1 MKTIAIANQK
11 GGVGKTTTAVN
22 LGVALADMG
31 YKVLLVDADPQ
42 ASLSRYLG
50 CSQGNEGASLKELI
64 EAACNEVDPPDV
76 VIHTDEKVD
85 VIPANIQLSDLQ
97 RSLTNTFM
105 RECVMQWALEPFQGQ
120 YDYCL
125 IDCMPE
131 LGNLVTASLA
141 AADRVLIPVQP
152 LILDVEGLASIIG
165 TIRKIRRK
173 INPKLEI
180 DGVLIT
186 MADHRTNMTRD
197 MIKAIHTSYGPHT
210 RIYQA
215 IVPRCTRVGES
226 LTKSESVLRYSKQ
239 CPASTAYRALAK
251 EVEKGERSRK
261 NIRLPSID
269 DLFSTEE
276 ERQDAKLEK
285 IQILPLSE
293 LHPFEGHPFQVR
305 DDEEMDKMVDSVK
318 EYGVM
323 TPAIVRPRRD
333 GGYEIVAGHR
343 RCHASQRAG
352 VDTMPCIVR
361 DMDDDTAIILMVDSN
376 CQREHIL
383 PSEKAKAYEMKLEA
397 VKRKAG
403 RPSKNN
409 LSQVGTNF
417 RADEVVAQGAG
428 ESRNQ
433 VQRFI
438 RLNKLTPD
446 LMQLVDDGRL
456 KTTPAVE
463 LSYLTPEEQ
472 EEFLSYM
479 EEEGCTP
486 SLSQA
491 QKLKAASKESV
502 LTKDK
507 IHGIMSARSPS
518 VKPREPQLTIAVSK
532 VERYFPKGCTSEQME
547 STILKLLEN
556 YYRKRQD
563 YER

>member
-1 MKTIAIANQK
+1 
-11 GGVGKTTTAVN
+11 
-22 LGVALADMG
+22 
-31 YKVLLVDADPQ
+31 
-42 ASLSRYLG
+42 
-50 CSQGNEGASLKELI
+50 
-64 EAACNEVDPPDV
+64 
-76 VIHTDEKVD
+76 
-85 VIPANIQLSDLQ
+85 
-97 RSLTNTFM
+97 M
-105 RECVMQWALEPFQGQ
+105 REYGS
-120 YDYCL
+120 
-125 IDCMPE
+125 
-131 LGNLVTASLA
+131 N
-141 AADRVLIPVQP
+141 
-152 LILDVEGLASIIG
+152 II
-165 TIRKIRRK
+165 
-173 INPKLEI
+173 
-180 DGVLIT
+180 
-186 MADHRTNMTRD
+186 
-197 MIKAIHTSYGPHT
+197 
-210 RIYQA
+210 
-215 IVPRCTRVGES
+215 
-226 LTKSESVLRYSKQ
+226 
-239 CPASTAYRALAK
+239 
-251 EVEKGERSRK
+251 
-261 NIRLPSID
+261 LPSLD
-269 DLFSTEE
+269 NLFSSEQ

-343 RCHASQRAG
+343 RCHASRRAG

-383 PSEKAKAYEMKLEA
+383 PSEKAKAYEMKLNA
-397 VKRKAG
+397 IKRQGQRSDLTSGQFGQKLSHGVSVEQVADDAG
-403 RPSKNN
+403 TSIK
-409 LSQVGTNF
+409 
-417 RADEVVAQGAG
+417 
-428 ESRNQ
+428 Q

-532 VERYFPKGCTSEQME
+532 VERYFPKGFTSDQMQNL
-547 STILKLLEN
+547 IVKLLEN
-556 YYRKRQD
+556 YYRSHQHDSR
-563 YER
+563 

>member
-1 MKTIAIANQK
+1 
-11 GGVGKTTTAVN
+11 
-22 LGVALADMG
+22 
-31 YKVLLVDADPQ
+31 
-42 ASLSRYLG
+42 
-50 CSQGNEGASLKELI
+50 
-64 EAACNEVDPPDV
+64 
-76 VIHTDEKVD
+76 
-85 VIPANIQLSDLQ
+85 
-97 RSLTNTFM
+97 M
-105 RECVMQWALEPFQGQ
+105 REYGS
-120 YDYCL
+120 
-125 IDCMPE
+125 
-131 LGNLVTASLA
+131 N
-141 AADRVLIPVQP
+141 
-152 LILDVEGLASIIG
+152 II
-165 TIRKIRRK
+165 
-173 INPKLEI
+173 
-180 DGVLIT
+180 
-186 MADHRTNMTRD
+186 
-197 MIKAIHTSYGPHT
+197 
-210 RIYQA
+210 
-215 IVPRCTRVGES
+215 
-226 LTKSESVLRYSKQ
+226 
-239 CPASTAYRALAK
+239 
-251 EVEKGERSRK
+251 
-261 NIRLPSID
+261 LPSLD
-269 DLFSTEE
+269 NLFSSEQ

-285 IQILPLSE
+285 IQILPPSE
-293 LHPFEGHPFQVR
+293 LYPFEGHPFQVR

-333 GGYEIVAGHR
+333 GEYEIVAGHR

-383 PSEKAKAYEMKLEA
+383 PSEKAKAYQMKLEA
-397 VKRKAG
+397 IKRQG
-403 RPSKNN
+403 RRSD
-409 LSQVGTNF
+409 LTSGQVGPKLEERRSNQI
-417 RADEVVAQGAG
+417 VAEKAG
-428 ESRNQ
+428 ESVKQ

-438 RLNKLTPD
+438 RLNNLTPD

-532 VERYFPKGCTSEQME
+532 VERYFPKGFSSEQME

>member
-1 MKTIAIANQK
+1 
-11 GGVGKTTTAVN
+11 
-22 LGVALADMG
+22 
-31 YKVLLVDADPQ
+31 
-42 ASLSRYLG
+42 
-50 CSQGNEGASLKELI
+50 
-64 EAACNEVDPPDV
+64 
-76 VIHTDEKVD
+76 
-85 VIPANIQLSDLQ
+85 
-97 RSLTNTFM
+97 M
-105 RECVMQWALEPFQGQ
+105 REYGS
-120 YDYCL
+120 
-125 IDCMPE
+125 
-131 LGNLVTASLA
+131 N
-141 AADRVLIPVQP
+141 
-152 LILDVEGLASIIG
+152 II
-165 TIRKIRRK
+165 
-173 INPKLEI
+173 
-180 DGVLIT
+180 
-186 MADHRTNMTRD
+186 
-197 MIKAIHTSYGPHT
+197 
-210 RIYQA
+210 
-215 IVPRCTRVGES
+215 
-226 LTKSESVLRYSKQ
+226 
-239 CPASTAYRALAK
+239 
-251 EVEKGERSRK
+251 
-261 NIRLPSID
+261 LPSLD
-269 DLFSTEE
+269 NLFSSEQ

-343 RCHASQRAG
+343 RCHASRRAG

-361 DMDDDTAIILMVDSN
+361 ELDDDTAIILMVDSN

-383 PSEKAKAYEMKLEA
+383 PSEKAKAYQMKLEA
-397 VKRKAG
+397 IKRQG
-403 RPSKNN
+403 RRSD
-409 LSQVGTNF
+409 LTSGQVGPKLEERRSNQI
-417 RADEVVAQGAG
+417 VAEKAG
-428 ESRNQ
+428 ESVKQ

-438 RLNKLTPD
+438 RLNNLTPD

>member
-1 MKTIAIANQK
+1 MRD
-11 GGVGKTTTAVN
+11 
-22 LGVALADMG
+22 LA
-31 YKVLLVDADPQ
+31 
-42 ASLSRYLG
+42 
-50 CSQGNEGASLKELI
+50 
-64 EAACNEVDPPDV
+64 
-76 VIHTDEKVD
+76 
-85 VIPANIQLSDLQ
+85 
-97 RSLTNTFM
+97 
-105 RECVMQWALEPFQGQ
+105 
-120 YDYCL
+120 
-125 IDCMPE
+125 
-131 LGNLVTASLA
+131 
-141 AADRVLIPVQP
+141 
-152 LILDVEGLASIIG
+152 
-165 TIRKIRRK
+165 
-173 INPKLEI
+173 
-180 DGVLIT
+180 
-186 MADHRTNMTRD
+186 
-197 MIKAIHTSYGPHT
+197 
-210 RIYQA
+210 
-215 IVPRCTRVGES
+215 
-226 LTKSESVLRYSKQ
+226 
-239 CPASTAYRALAK
+239 
-251 EVEKGERSRK
+251 K

-383 PSEKAKAYEMKLEA
+383 PSEKAKAYQMKLEA

-409 LSQVGTNF
+409 SAQVGPNLWASE
-417 RADEVVAQGAG
+417 RVALDAG
-428 ESRNQ
+428 ESKSQ
-433 VQRFI
+433 VKRYI
-438 RLNKLTPD
+438 ALNNLTPD

-491 QKLKAASKESV
+491 QKLKAASKDSV

>member
-1 MKTIAIANQK
+1 MRD
-11 GGVGKTTTAVN
+11 
-22 LGVALADMG
+22 LA
-31 YKVLLVDADPQ
+31 
-42 ASLSRYLG
+42 
-50 CSQGNEGASLKELI
+50 
-64 EAACNEVDPPDV
+64 
-76 VIHTDEKVD
+76 
-85 VIPANIQLSDLQ
+85 
-97 RSLTNTFM
+97 
-105 RECVMQWALEPFQGQ
+105 
-120 YDYCL
+120 
-125 IDCMPE
+125 
-131 LGNLVTASLA
+131 
-141 AADRVLIPVQP
+141 
-152 LILDVEGLASIIG
+152 
-165 TIRKIRRK
+165 
-173 INPKLEI
+173 
-180 DGVLIT
+180 
-186 MADHRTNMTRD
+186 
-197 MIKAIHTSYGPHT
+197 
-210 RIYQA
+210 
-215 IVPRCTRVGES
+215 
-226 LTKSESVLRYSKQ
+226 
-239 CPASTAYRALAK
+239 
-251 EVEKGERSRK
+251 K

-318 EYGVM
+318 EYGKM

-383 PSEKAKAYEMKLEA
+383 PSEKAKAYQMKLEA

-409 LSQVGTNF
+409 SAQVGPNLWASE
-417 RADEVVAQGAG
+417 RVALDAG
-428 ESRNQ
+428 ESKSQ
-433 VQRFI
+433 VKRYI
-438 RLNKLTPD
+438 ALNNLTPD
-446 LMQLVDDGRL
+446 LMQLVDNGRL

-507 IHGIMSARSPS
+507 NHGIMSARSHS

>member
-1 MKTIAIANQK
+1 MRD
-11 GGVGKTTTAVN
+11 
-22 LGVALADMG
+22 LA
-31 YKVLLVDADPQ
+31 
-42 ASLSRYLG
+42 
-50 CSQGNEGASLKELI
+50 
-64 EAACNEVDPPDV
+64 
-76 VIHTDEKVD
+76 
-85 VIPANIQLSDLQ
+85 
-97 RSLTNTFM
+97 
-105 RECVMQWALEPFQGQ
+105 
-120 YDYCL
+120 
-125 IDCMPE
+125 
-131 LGNLVTASLA
+131 
-141 AADRVLIPVQP
+141 
-152 LILDVEGLASIIG
+152 
-165 TIRKIRRK
+165 
-173 INPKLEI
+173 
-180 DGVLIT
+180 
-186 MADHRTNMTRD
+186 
-197 MIKAIHTSYGPHT
+197 
-210 RIYQA
+210 
-215 IVPRCTRVGES
+215 
-226 LTKSESVLRYSKQ
+226 
-239 CPASTAYRALAK
+239 
-251 EVEKGERSRK
+251 K

-383 PSEKAKAYEMKLEA
+383 PSEKAKAYQMKLEA

-409 LSQVGTNF
+409 SAQVGPNLWASE
-417 RADEVVAQGAG
+417 RVALDAG
-428 ESRNQ
+428 ESKSQ
-433 VQRFI
+433 VKRYI
-438 RLNKLTPD
+438 ALNNLTPD
-446 LMQLVDDGRL
+446 LMQLVDNGRL

>member
-1 MKTIAIANQK
+1 MRD
-11 GGVGKTTTAVN
+11 
-22 LGVALADMG
+22 LA
-31 YKVLLVDADPQ
+31 
-42 ASLSRYLG
+42 
-50 CSQGNEGASLKELI
+50 
-64 EAACNEVDPPDV
+64 
-76 VIHTDEKVD
+76 
-85 VIPANIQLSDLQ
+85 
-97 RSLTNTFM
+97 
-105 RECVMQWALEPFQGQ
+105 
-120 YDYCL
+120 
-125 IDCMPE
+125 
-131 LGNLVTASLA
+131 
-141 AADRVLIPVQP
+141 
-152 LILDVEGLASIIG
+152 
-165 TIRKIRRK
+165 
-173 INPKLEI
+173 
-180 DGVLIT
+180 
-186 MADHRTNMTRD
+186 
-197 MIKAIHTSYGPHT
+197 
-210 RIYQA
+210 
-215 IVPRCTRVGES
+215 
-226 LTKSESVLRYSKQ
+226 
-239 CPASTAYRALAK
+239 
-251 EVEKGERSRK
+251 K

-343 RCHASQRAG
+343 RCHASRRAG

-383 PSEKAKAYEMKLEA
+383 PSEKAKAYQMKLEA

-409 LSQVGTNF
+409 SAQVGPNLWASE
-417 RADEVVAQGAG
+417 RVALDAG
-428 ESRNQ
+428 ESKSQ
-433 VQRFI
+433 VKRYI
-438 RLNKLTPD
+438 ALNNLTPD

-507 IHGIMSARSPS
+507 IHGIMSARAPG
-518 VKPREPQLTIAVSK
+518 VKAREPQLTIAVSK
-532 VERYFPKGCTSEQME
+532 VERYFPKGFSSEQME

-563 YER
+563 FER

>member
-1 MKTIAIANQK
+1 
-11 GGVGKTTTAVN
+11 
-22 LGVALADMG
+22 
-31 YKVLLVDADPQ
+31 
-42 ASLSRYLG
+42 
-50 CSQGNEGASLKELI
+50 
-64 EAACNEVDPPDV
+64 
-76 VIHTDEKVD
+76 
-85 VIPANIQLSDLQ
+85 
-97 RSLTNTFM
+97 M
-105 RECVMQWALEPFQGQ
+105 REYGS
-120 YDYCL
+120 
-125 IDCMPE
+125 
-131 LGNLVTASLA
+131 N
-141 AADRVLIPVQP
+141 
-152 LILDVEGLASIIG
+152 II
-165 TIRKIRRK
+165 
-173 INPKLEI
+173 
-180 DGVLIT
+180 
-186 MADHRTNMTRD
+186 
-197 MIKAIHTSYGPHT
+197 
-210 RIYQA
+210 
-215 IVPRCTRVGES
+215 
-226 LTKSESVLRYSKQ
+226 
-239 CPASTAYRALAK
+239 
-251 EVEKGERSRK
+251 
-261 NIRLPSID
+261 LPSLD
-269 DLFSTEE
+269 NLFSSEQ

-343 RCHASQRAG
+343 RCHASRRAG

-383 PSEKAKAYEMKLEA
+383 PSEKAKAYEMKLNA
-397 VKRKAG
+397 IKRQGQRSDLTSGQLGQKLNHGVSVEQVADDAG
-403 RPSKNN
+403 TSIK
-409 LSQVGTNF
+409 
-417 RADEVVAQGAG
+417 
-428 ESRNQ
+428 Q

-532 VERYFPKGCTSEQME
+532 VERYFPKGFSSEQME

>member
-1 MKTIAIANQK
+1 MKTIAVANQK

-22 LGVALADMG
+22 LGTSLAAMG

-42 ASLSRYLG
+42 GDLSSYLG
-50 CSQGNEGASLKELI
+50 YTGA
-64 EAACNEVDPPDV
+64 
-76 VIHTDEKVD
+76 
-85 VIPANIQLSDLQ
+85 ANSATLSDLME
-97 RSLTNTFM
+97 SVISD
-105 RECVMQWALEPFQGQ
+105 EPVPEVVMHHEEQVDFIASDIGLSDMEVRLVNVMAHERIMTQALEPFKDK

-125 IDCMPE
+125 IDCMPS
-131 LGNLVTASLA
+131 LGILTVASLV
-141 AADRVLIPVQP
+141 AADRVLIPVQAQHFA
-152 LILDVEGLASIIG
+152 LKGLVSLFKSINQI
-165 TIRKIRRK
+165 TRRIK
-173 INPKLEI
+173 PELEI
-180 DGVLIT
+180 DGIVLT
-186 MADHRTNMTRD
+186 MVDRRTNLSKDVCAALRN
-197 MIKAIHTSYGPHT
+197 SYGYALKIYRTEIPIST
-210 RIYQA
+210 RTA
-215 IVPRCTRVGES
+215 ES
-226 LTKSESVLRYSKQ
+226 ASSAHSVLSYD
-239 CPASTAYRALAK
+239 ASGAASVAYKPWQR
-251 EVEKGERSRK
+251 RSWTMREYGS
-261 NIRLPSID
+261 NIILPSLD
-269 DLFSTEE
+269 NLFSSEQ
-276 ERQDAKLEK
+276 ERQGAKLEK

-343 RCHASQRAG
+343 RCHASRRAG

-383 PSEKAKAYEMKLEA
+383 PSEKAKAYQMKLEA

-409 LSQVGTNF
+409 SAQVGPNLW
-417 RADEVVAQGAG
+417 ASEKVALDAG
-428 ESRNQ
+428 ESKSQ
-433 VQRFI
+433 VKRYI
-438 RLNKLTPD
+438 ALNNLTPD

-518 VKPREPQLTIAVSK
+518 VKPREPQLTIVVSK
-532 VERYFPKGCTSEQME
+532 VERYFPKGFSSEQME